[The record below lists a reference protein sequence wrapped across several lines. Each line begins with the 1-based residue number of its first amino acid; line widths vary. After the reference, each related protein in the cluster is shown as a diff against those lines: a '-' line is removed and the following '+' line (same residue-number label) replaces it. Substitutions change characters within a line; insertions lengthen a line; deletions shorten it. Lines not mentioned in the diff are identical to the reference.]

1 MASAA
6 RLENPPFFER
16 SGTGI
21 IMRVAQ
27 KTANTIQHHRNAV
40 LASPLFLAFLFGVL
54 YSVSGPG
61 FRHVIDFMAP
71 GHLFGR

>member
-1 MASAA
+1 
-6 RLENPPFFER
+6 
-16 SGTGI
+16 
-21 IMRVAQ
+21 MRVVQ
-27 KTANTIQHHRNAV
+27 NTVNTIQHHRNAV

-71 GHLFGR
+71 GRLFGR